1 MLTGSTS
8 QLPVSSNPPPSP
20 IMPQVNVAD
29 AIRALG
35 AAPQA
40 MPGQQFAE
48 DTQRPA
54 WMDQALRAP
63 AGTFTS
69 PAGPLQVIG
78 PAMYQ
83 NAMRHI
89 GIKPS
94 DYNKK

>member
-1 MLTGSTS
+1 MIGNGNVP

-20 IMPQVNVAD
+20 VMPQVNVAD

-35 AAPQA
+35 GQPAL
-40 MPGQQFAE
+40 PGQQFAE
-48 DTQRPA
+48 NTQRPA
-54 WMDQALRAP
+54 WMDQALRTP
-63 AGTFTS
+63 AGAFTS